1 MRFSITALAFAL
13 GSALATPGISPASVS
28 NDADPGS
35 SFAVDKV
42 VATAEIPPK
51 PDVVLLV
58 DDTGSMGP
66 AIANIK
72 TNLDS
77 VISTVTGGQP
87 TAQFAV
93 TSFGDLAFPNPFTV
107 KQPLT
112 SNVGALEA
120 AVGSLT
126 AAGGGDTPEDWINA
140 LYQIAT
146 GAIAFRQN
154 SSRIVVLISDA
165 PSHDPSGGHTLANA
179 ISVLKAQS
187 IRVVGV
193 NVNDLDA
200 MGQATAVTA
209 ATTGVIVGTTAGAV
223 TAAIISGLKNLDVT
237 VQPDVVSCDAGL
249 SVVFSPA
256 QAQVSSG
263 TAVTF
268 HEVVMV
274 GADATQDATLHCT
287 VGFLMNGTPGGA
299 AFVQTIA
306 VTVNQL
312 GCFLCVPQPGQNV
325 CHPTT
330 SCAPTPFG
338 TMCLTRPG
346 FKADGVAD
354 DDVKVQWRM
363 KWPVPGQ
370 EHRVAVKPGTSANTL
385 CDSKNTGPD
394 VCKEVVVA
402 NCSVPAL
409 DRARYDTDQ
418 RLMGEG
424 EL

>member
-1 MRFSITALAFAL
+1 
-13 GSALATPGISPASVS
+13 
-28 NDADPGS
+28 
-35 SFAVDKV
+35 
-42 VATAEIPPK
+42 
-51 PDVVLLV
+51 
-58 DDTGSMGP
+58 
-66 AIANIK
+66 
-72 TNLDS
+72 
-77 VISTVTGGQP
+77 
-87 TAQFAV
+87 
-93 TSFGDLAFPNPFTV
+93 
-107 KQPLT
+107 
-112 SNVGALEA
+112 
-120 AVGSLT
+120 
-126 AAGGGDTPEDWINA
+126 
-140 LYQIAT
+140 
-146 GAIAFRQN
+146 
-154 SSRIVVLISDA
+154 
-165 PSHDPSGGHTLANA
+165 
-179 ISVLKAQS
+179 
-187 IRVVGV
+187 
-193 NVNDLDA
+193 
-200 MGQATAVTA
+200 VTA

-346 FKADGVAD
+346 FKADRVAD

-385 CDSKNTGPD
+385 CDSENTGPD